1 MTIPKSALFLELGW
15 EPINDFLDRQRIS
28 YFSRLQ
34 NLPCTRLC
42 KIVFDELKDSQSH
55 PKWDYLNNVRR
66 IFENAGLDHYLNSDV
81 NMITFKKI
89 FGKYVR
95 NREIT
100 NAKSKS
106 SLTNYVHFPIM
117 FGKQPYI
124 SNLLEFQPARLK
136 MLARTNTLS
145 INSVLHRIKLHTTS
159 VCEMCSSGSDED
171 LFHFMLDC
179 PEYTPIRNNYLNL
192 ITERF
197 PGLAFLEV
205 SPFDKMQCL
214 IGDVSFSLDT
224 NIGLFFDKIGK
235 TMLQQMFLRRKSI
248 LENNTTICDNSIP
261 VSRF

>member
-1 MTIPKSALFLELGW
+1 
-15 EPINDFLDRQRIS
+15 
-28 YFSRLQ
+28 
-34 NLPCTRLC
+34 
-42 KIVFDELKDSQSH
+42 
-55 PKWDYLNNVRR
+55 
-66 IFENAGLDHYLNSDV
+66 
-81 NMITFKKI
+81 
-89 FGKYVR
+89 
-95 NREIT
+95 
-100 NAKSKS
+100 
-106 SLTNYVHFPIM
+106 M
-117 FGKQPYI
+117 FGKQPYL

-179 PEYTPIRNNYLNL
+179 PEYTPIRNNNLNL

-197 PGLAFLEV
+197 PGLAFLEL
-205 SPFDKMQCL
+205 SPCDKMQFL

-235 TMLQQMFLRRKSI
+235 TMLQQMFLRRKSF